1 MDAFKGGCAAA
12 ARNVAVVYCSQTG
25 FTKRYA
31 EWLAE
36 DLGCAAI
43 PYARRSGIDLSN
55 VDVLVFCSWFH
66 AASIKGSKWLKR
78 AMRDYPAL
86 QVVVLA
92 TGATP
97 MPCDMCSASEV
108 EEAFSRTFPAADYPD
123 LPHFYCQ
130 GGFEYNRLG
139 VPDKIAMKMF
149 FKMNAKAAETDP
161 KAAEMLR
168 VMGNGFDGVKRA
180 YLEPVLAHVRGLG
193 GLSAAQDSPC
203 KNCPIG

>member
-1 MDAFKGGCAAA
+1 MDAFKENRSAA

-36 DLGCAAI
+36 ELGCTAI
-43 PYARRSGIDLSN
+43 PYARRSGIDLSKT
-55 VDVLVFCSWFH
+55 DMLVFCSWFH
-66 AASIKGSKWLKR
+66 AASIKGAKWLKR

-86 QVVVLA
+86 QVAVLA

-97 MPCDMCSASEV
+97 MPCDMRSASEV
-108 EEAFSRTFPAADYPD
+108 EEAFSRVFPAADYPG

-130 GGFEYNRLG
+130 GGFDYNRLG
-139 VPDKIAMKMF
+139 VLDKMAMKAF

-168 VMGNGFDGVKRA
+168 VMGDGFDGVKRV
-180 YLEPVLAHVRGLG
+180 YLDSVLAYVRGLEG
-193 GLSAAQDSPC
+193 GRSS
-203 KNCPIG
+203 

>member
-1 MDAFKGGCAAA
+1 MDAFKENRSAA

-36 DLGCAAI
+36 ELGCTAI
-43 PYARRSGIDLSN
+43 PYARRSGIDLSKT
-55 VDVLVFCSWFH
+55 DMLVFCSWFH
-66 AASIKGSKWLKR
+66 AASIKGTTWLKR
-78 AMRDYPAL
+78 AMREHPAL
-86 QVVVLA
+86 QVAVLA

-97 MPCDMCSASEV
+97 MPCDVCSASEV
-108 EEAFSRTFPAADYPD
+108 EEAFSRVFPAADYPG

-130 GGFEYNRLG
+130 GGFDYNRLG
-139 VPDKIAMKMF
+139 VPDKIAMKAF

-168 VMGNGFDGVKRA
+168 VMGDGFDGTRRA
-180 YLEPVLAHVRGLG
+180 YLEPVLAYVRGLEG
-193 GLSAAQDSPC
+193 GRSS
-203 KNCPIG
+203 

>member
-1 MDAFKGGCAAA
+1 MDAFKENRPAA

-43 PYARRSGIDLSN
+43 PYARRSGIDLSK

-66 AASIKGSKWLKR
+66 AASIKGAKWLKR

-86 QVVVLA
+86 QVAVLA

-97 MPCDMCSASEV
+97 MPCDMRSASEV
-108 EEAFSRTFPAADYPD
+108 EEAFSRVFPAADYPG
-123 LPHFYCQ
+123 LPHFYSQ
-130 GGFEYNRLG
+130 GGFDYNRLG
-139 VPDKIAMKMF
+139 MPDKIAMKAF
-149 FKMNAKAAETDP
+149 FKMNTKAAETDP

-168 VMGNGFDGVKRA
+168 VMGDGFDGVKRV
-180 YLEPVLAHVRGLG
+180 YLDPVLAYVRGLEG
-193 GLSAAQDSPC
+193 GRSS
-203 KNCPIG
+203 